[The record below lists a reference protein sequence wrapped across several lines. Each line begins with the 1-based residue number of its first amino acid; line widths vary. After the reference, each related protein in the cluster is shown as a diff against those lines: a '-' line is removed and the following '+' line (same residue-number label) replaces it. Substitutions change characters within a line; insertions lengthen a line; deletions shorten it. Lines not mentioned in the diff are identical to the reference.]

1 MPLSSYR
8 VLDLTSGGASL
19 AGQTLADLGAD
30 VVLIEPPGGVP
41 ERHEGPF
48 FKDRPDPN
56 ASVGFWALH
65 RNKRSISLDL
75 DESAGRE
82 SLRRLAESADVV
94 IESMPPGWLDERRLG
109 YAELSEINPRLSVIS
124 ITPFGE
130 SGPKAHWAATDL
142 TLTAASGVMIQTGD
156 EDRPPLTCS
165 VPQAFL
171 NAGADAAV
179 AAMLALS
186 ERWNSGR
193 GQHASVSVQTSM
205 MMTTQSFVLAHA
217 WGDQQLERFGGGAR
231 AGPIRF
237 RLVYPCK
244 DGYVN
249 FTFLFGP
256 ALGPFTARM
265 FQWMYEEGFVDEAT
279 RDKDWV
285 GFGAAILTGGE
296 PLSELERCAGVI
308 ERFTRAHTKAE
319 LYRAA
324 FERRVLIVPL
334 SDAADLLQSS
344 QLRERGFWVP
354 VRHEEL
360 GVTVDYPGPCVK
372 LSRTP
377 IQVRRRPPLLGE
389 HQQEVLEEDRPPA
402 PPPQTAGAL
411 ERRPPLAGL
420 RVLDFTW
427 VYAGPAITKM
437 LADYGASVIRLETGK
452 KLDALRTGGPYK
464 DRVPDIERSAGYANL
479 NVGKLGLGLDLSV
492 PAARELVLRLVEWA
506 DIVVENFTPKA
517 MRAWQLDYEHLRR
530 VKPEL
535 IMLSSCLNGQDGHEA
550 MLAGFGTMGASLAG
564 FGHLTGWQ
572 DRAPCGPFGAYSDYV
587 SPRFATCAVLAALE
601 HRRRTGEGQYID
613 CSQVEASIQMIG
625 SAMLDYQVNERVPRA
640 EGNGHR
646 SYAPSGVY
654 PVRGEDR
661 WVAIAAPQAENWAE
675 LCKLSGRGWESDVR
689 FATPDARLRHRAEL
703 DEAIATWTRD
713 QEVADLEEE
722 LQAVHVAVHRVS
734 RNADHFED
742 PQLRALEHFVWLD
755 HPLLGSVPVEASRIR
770 LSETPARYGGPGPT
784 IGQHNQEILSE
795 ILGLSGTEI
804 SDLAVSGALE

>member
-30 VVLIEPPGGVP
+30 VILIEPPGGVP

-48 FKDRPDPN
+48 FKDRRDPN

-75 DESAGRE
+75 EQSAGAE
-82 SLRRLAESADVV
+82 SFRRLASTADLV

-109 YAELSEINPRLSVIS
+109 YAALSELNPRLSVVS

-130 SGPKAHWAATDL
+130 SGPRAHWAATDL

-156 EDRPPLTCS
+156 EDRAPLACT

-179 AAMLALS
+179 AGILALT
-186 ERWNSGR
+186 ERWHSGR
-193 GQHASVSVQTSM
+193 GQHASVSAQTSM
-205 MMTTQSFVLAHA
+205 MMTTQSFVLAHG
-217 WGDQQLERFGGGAR
+217 WGDQQLERLGGGAR
-231 AGPIRF
+231 AGPIRI

-256 ALGPFTARM
+256 ALGPFTSRM

-285 GFGAAILTGGE
+285 GYGAAILTGAE
-296 PLSELERCAGVI
+296 PLSELERCAGLI
-308 ERFTRAHTKAE
+308 ERFTRAHTKSE

-334 SDAADLLQSS
+334 SDAADLLGSR
-344 QLRERGFWVP
+344 QLREREFWVP

-360 GVTVDYPGPCVK
+360 GVSVDYPGPSIK

-377 IQVRRRPPLLGE
+377 MQVRRRPPLLGE
-389 HQQEVLEEDRPPA
+389 HQQEVLEEERPP
-402 PPPQTAGAL
+402 PLPPQSSGAG

-437 LADYGASVIRLETGK
+437 LADYGATVIRVETAK

-506 DIVVENFTPKA
+506 DVVVENFTPKA
-517 MRAWQLDYEHLRR
+517 MKAWELDYEHLRR

-535 IMLSSCLNGQDGHEA
+535 IMLSSCLNGHTGPEA

-564 FGHLTGWQ
+564 FGHLTGWA
-572 DRAPCGPFGAYSDYV
+572 DRAPCAPFGAYTDYV

-601 HRRRTGEGQYID
+601 HKRRTGEGQYID

-625 SAMLDYQVNERVPRA
+625 SAMLDYQVNGRVPRA
-640 EGNGHR
+640 EGNAHR

-654 PVRGEDR
+654 PALGEDR
-661 WVAIAAPQAENWAE
+661 WVAIAAPQPEDWAE
-675 LCKLSGRGWESDVR
+675 LSKLAGRGWESDTR
-689 FATPDARLRHRAEL
+689 FATPAARLQHRAEL

-713 QEVADLEEE
+713 QEVADLETT
-722 LQAVHVAVHRVS
+722 LQAVHVPIHRVS
-734 RNADHFED
+734 ANADHFED
-742 PQLRALEHFVWLD
+742 PQLCALEHFVWLD

-770 LSETPARYGGPGPT
+770 LSETPAHYNGPGPT
-784 IGQHNQEILSE
+784 IGQHNHEVLSD
-795 ILGLSGTEI
+795 ILGLTDGEI
-804 SDLAVSGALE
+804 SDLTIAGALE

>member
-8 VLDLTSGGASL
+8 VLDLTSGGAAL

-30 VVLIEPPGGVP
+30 VILIEPPGGVP

-48 FKDRPDPN
+48 FRDRPDPN
-56 ASVGFWALH
+56 ASIGFWALH

-75 DESAGRE
+75 EQSGGRE
-82 SLRRLAESADVV
+82 SFRRLASSADLVL
-94 IESMPPGWLDERRLG
+94 ESMPPRWLDERRLG
-109 YAELSEINPRLSVIS
+109 YRALSELNPRLSVVS

-130 SGPKAHWAATDL
+130 SGPRAHWAATDL

-179 AAMLALS
+179 AAVLALA

-193 GQHASVSVQTSM
+193 GQHASVSAQTSM
-205 MMTTQSFVLAHA
+205 MMTTQSYVLAHG
-217 WGDQQLERFGGGAR
+217 WGDQQIQRLGGGVR
-231 AGPIRF
+231 AGPIRI

-265 FQWMYEEGFVDEAT
+265 FQWMCEEGFADEAT

-285 GFGAAILTGGE
+285 GFGAAIVSGAE
-296 PLSELERCAGVI
+296 PLSELERCAGLI
-308 ERFTRAHTKAE
+308 EGFTRAHTKAE

-334 SDAADLLQSS
+334 SDAADLLQSK
-344 QLRERGFWVP
+344 QLREREFWVP
-354 VRHEEL
+354 IRHEEL
-360 GVTVDYPGPCVK
+360 GVTVDYPGPSVK

-377 IQVRRRPPLLGE
+377 LQVRRRPPLLGE
-389 HQQEVLEEDRPPA
+389 HQQEVLEEERPPLS
-402 PPPQTAGAL
+402 PPQTAGSD
-411 ERRPPLAGL
+411 ERRLPLAGL

-427 VYAGPAITKM
+427 VCAGPAITKM
-437 LADYGASVIRLETGK
+437 LADYGATVIRVETGK

-464 DRVPDIERSAGYANL
+464 DRVPDIEGSAGYANL
-479 NVGKLGLGLDLSV
+479 NVGKLGLGFDLSV
-492 PAARELVLRLVEWA
+492 PAARELVLRLVEWS
-506 DIVVENFTPKA
+506 DVVVENFTPKA
-517 MRAWQLDYEHLRR
+517 MQAWQLDYEHLRR

-535 IMLSSCLNGQDGHEA
+535 IMVSSCLYGQTGPDA
-550 MLAGFGTMGASLAG
+550 MLAGYGTMGAALAG
-564 FGHLTGWQ
+564 FGHLTGWA
-572 DRAPCGPFGAYSDYV
+572 DRAPCAPFGAYTDYV
-587 SPRFATCAVLAALE
+587 SPRFATCSILAALE
-601 HRRRTGEGQYID
+601 HRRRTGQGQRID
-613 CSQVEASIQMIG
+613 CSQIEASIQMIG
-625 SAMLDYQVNERVPRA
+625 SAMLDYQVNERMPRA
-640 EGNGHR
+640 EGNAHP

-661 WVAIAAPQAENWAE
+661 WVALAAPQPEDWAE
-675 LCKLSGRGWESDVR
+675 LCKLAARGWQSDAR

-703 DEAIATWTRD
+703 DLAIATWTRD
-713 QEVADLEEE
+713 LEVADLEAA
-722 LQAVHVAVHRVS
+722 LQAVSVPVHRVS
-734 RNADHFED
+734 TDADYLED

-755 HPLLGSVPVEASRIR
+755 HPLLGSVPVEASRVR
-770 LSETPARYGGPGPT
+770 LSETPAHYRGPGPT
-784 IGQHNQEILSE
+784 IGQHNQEVLSE
-795 ILGLSGTEI
+795 ILGLTDTEI
-804 SDLAVSGALE
+804 SDLATSGALE